1 MSKLFLKVVGT
12 AMATIIAL
20 AVLAQDALHPVALS
34 PGDLVWDIE
43 RSNHRATI
51 SGSNETSGMYVY
63 RTRFPDGFRNT
74 PHFHPDS
81 RVGTVISGALH
92 VGHGE
97 EFDESIMRPIA
108 AGGVWTE
115 PAGQAHFVWAKD
127 GPVVIQIVGEGP
139 SGTTQI
145 NP

>member
-1 MSKLFLKVVGT
+1 MTKSILQAIGIAIVAV
-12 AMATIIAL
+12 IAL
-20 AVLAQDALHPVALS
+20 AALAQDTFHPVALS
-34 PGDLVWDIE
+34 PEDLVWDTE

-51 SGSNETSGMYVY
+51 SGSNETPGMYVY
-63 RTRFPDGFRNT
+63 RTRFSDGFRNT
-74 PHFHPDS
+74 PHYHPDN
-81 RVGTVISGALH
+81 RVGTVMSGTLQ

-97 EFDESIMRPIA
+97 EFDESIMQPITM
-108 AGGVWTE
+108 GGMWTE

-139 SGTTQI
+139 SGTIQI